1 MDLKTGSSVVWAD
14 ARGRERFGVV
24 VLIGGGLVVILD
36 TDGERRT
43 LPVEAV
49 RPGARLADGRDG
61 FTV

>member
-1 MDLKTGSSVVWAD
+1 MGVVKPGQSVTWTD
-14 ARGRERFGVV
+14 GGRERFGIIAHV
-24 VLIGGGLVVILD
+24 GGGLVVILD

-43 LPVEAV
+43 LPVTAV